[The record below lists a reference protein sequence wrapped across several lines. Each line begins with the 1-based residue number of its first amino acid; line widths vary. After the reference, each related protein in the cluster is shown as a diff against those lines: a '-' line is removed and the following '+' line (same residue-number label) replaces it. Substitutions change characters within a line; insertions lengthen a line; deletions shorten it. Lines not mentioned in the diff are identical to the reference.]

1 MSDVYFGLALQSLRC
16 VASGAECELPGTPAE
31 KSNAAPVSD
40 AHEKVQ
46 IQSERLSSGKNPG
59 TAAILIAKLYH
70 VRSAVDHIA

>member
-1 MSDVYFGLALQSLRC
+1 MSDVHFGLALQALC
-16 VASGAECELPGTPAE
+16 CMASGVECVPPGAPAE

-46 IQSERLSSGKNPG
+46 IQSERLSTGKDPA

-70 VRSAVDHIA
+70 VRSAVDNIA